1 MKHHSTNLQNH
12 NQFRFLKSAF
22 WLGLTAFGGPQLHLP
37 YFKREL
43 VDKHKFLSHQELIE
57 INAFCNALPG
67 PSTTQTISTIAA
79 AESSGGLGGSGSPEL
94 SVNTAPATPANLA
107 VVSMANTMQQF
118 DANGQLVALS
128 APLAPPL
135 NGLNLAGTQGS
146 LSNGVLAA
154 PGTIK
159 PS

>member
-1 MKHHSTNLQNH
+1 LI
-12 NQFRFLKSAF
+12 
-22 WLGLTAFGGPQLHLP
+22 GLTSTYQTTDGAMHAAADVWFVADKYQDVPVLTDVVTSVP
-37 YFKREL
+37 ENL
-43 VDKHKFLSHQELIE
+43 VS
-57 INAFCNALPG
+57 
-67 PSTTQTISTIAA
+67 STDLRTQVSNMAQTISTIAA